1 MAPAIVG
8 LVGVIVGAMLSGALT
23 LLTTRRSDKRQARA
37 AGRLLESEL
46 RSIAQQLLLMRN
58 DLARQAG
65 LRMKESRTILR
76 ELFRLPPTVAWET
89 HKSLLASLLTTAEW
103 YAVAKAYES

>member
-8 LVGVIVGAMLSGALT
+8 LVGVIIGAMLSGALT
-23 LLTTRRSDKRQARA
+23 LLTARRSDKRQARA

-58 DLARQAG
+58 DL
-65 LRMKESRTILR
+65 RMKESPTVLR
-76 ELFRLPPTVAWET
+76 ELFRLPPTVAWEA

-103 YAVAKAYES
+103 YAVAKAYESVEL